1 MEYEGLQQQE
11 QSDHADAERYRQ
23 EAEEGEAKV
32 AALHEASLE
41 AFRVGDMQRGQSLNE
56 EAVKWVLLCLPHGC
70 YSAFH
75 MGATL
80 PFTWVLLCLS
90 HGCYSAFHVGA
101 TLPVTW
107 VLLCLPHG
115 CYSAFHMGATLP
127 FTWVLLCLSHGCYSA
142 CHMGATQP
150 AICMH
155 MC

>member
-75 MGATL
+75 MGTTL

-90 HGCYSAFHVGA
+90 R
-101 TLPVTW
+101 
-107 VLLCLPHG
+107 
-115 CYSAFHMGATLP
+115 
-127 FTWVLLCLSHGCYSA
+127 GCYSA
-142 CHMGATQP
+142 CHMGATLP
-150 AICMH
+150 ATWVPLSLPSACICAKPQTLGLAMMH
-155 MC
+155 AYVLSPRAGNDACIRAKPSGWR

>member
-90 HGCYSAFHVGA
+90 HGCYSA
-101 TLPVTW
+101 
-107 VLLCLPHG
+107 
-115 CYSAFHMGATLP
+115 
-127 FTWVLLCLSHGCYSA
+127 